1 MRALPTDDC
10 GTSQTHYTCVL
21 VYSRHSH
28 HSCISY
34 SVVYDS
40 PHLSNVIRQ
49 RAKIFVMCSVSFV
62 TRESFLLSTSHVE
75 QVGEM
80 HDSARSD
87 VGAVTTMQAQ
97 AAAAKQKP
105 VGPTAVETYLFDLQG
120 FLLLPAV
127 LSPREVVALRT
138 RLYELSVAL

>member
-1 MRALPTDDC
+1 MAHAGVASRRLRHITDALHVRPRVL
-10 GTSQTHYTCVL
+10 TSLAPFLY
-21 VYSRHSH
+21 
-28 HSCISY
+28 I
-34 SVVYDS
+34 VVYDS

-62 TRESFLLSTSHVE
+62 TRETFLLSTSHVE